1 MPCGTHMVIP
11 IGISLPY
18 GSITIVV
25 DPLIVVKYLRK
36 SHFIIHM
43 YYGIIRGVGPFPY
56 HLIPKM

>member
-1 MPCGTHMVIP
+1 MVIP